1 MKKLRFA
8 IIGCG
13 RISYKHVEAL
23 AANKDEAVLVA
34 VCDVVSEKAEKRK
47 NEYAD
52 KIDRAYIPEIY
63 TDYKKM
69 LANQDIDVVTIATE
83 TGRESRYRI
92 WLWTHTSFQG
102 YDRCSKQ

>member
-52 KIDRAYIPEIY
+52 K
-63 TDYKKM
+63 
-69 LANQDIDVVTIATE
+69 
-83 TGRESRYRI
+83 
-92 WLWTHTSFQG
+92 
-102 YDRCSKQ
+102 